1 MKLSLIN
8 NWRLFSTRLIVII
21 LYVEYMHIWL
31 TTLSL
36 SLSTHRFHH
45 ELFSV
50 DTIIS
55 RKATTKM
62 LLKKKLNHS
71 HQPRK
76 PKKSEKGV
84 IILPTQTM
92 HYHFREIPW
101 KLPCICCPIK
111 MTPCKNAGFF
121 GGLPNP
127 YPNPSNFQP
136 NPSLNYPTSVRRLCW
151 GGASGT

>member
-1 MKLSLIN
+1 MKLSLMS

-21 LYVEYMHIWL
+21 LFVEYMHLWL

-36 SLSTHRFHH
+36 SLLIDSIMNCFLLIRSSPERQQQKCSWKKSSTTLINQ
-45 ELFSV
+45 ENL
-50 DTIIS
+50 
-55 RKATTKM
+55 
-62 LLKKKLNHS
+62 
-71 HQPRK
+71 
-76 PKKSEKGV
+76 KKSEKGV